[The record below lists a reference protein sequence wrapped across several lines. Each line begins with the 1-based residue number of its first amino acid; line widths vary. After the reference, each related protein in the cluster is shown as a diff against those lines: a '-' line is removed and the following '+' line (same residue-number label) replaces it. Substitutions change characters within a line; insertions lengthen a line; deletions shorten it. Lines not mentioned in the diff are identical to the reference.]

1 MHFPA
6 YSRRVKIQEYLVRQ
20 IQTSLDDVVRA
31 ARAVP
36 EDRLDWSA
44 GGLSR
49 SVLSQMQEIAVSGA
63 FFLPVIRDGS
73 MPELDDHGRRELLR
87 LRQSYDTLE
96 KCVDAAQAGNASLCA
111 VVMDLP
117 DARLDEEVWLPLG
130 GGMNLTV
137 AEVIGK
143 HSWNLIYHLGQIN
156 QIQLMLGDRTMH

>member
-1 MHFPA
+1 M
-6 YSRRVKIQEYLVRQ
+6 RIQEYLVRQ
-20 IQTSLDDVVRA
+20 VQASLDDVVRA

-36 EDRLDWSA
+36 EDKLDWSA
-44 GGLSR
+44 GGLAR

-96 KCVDAAQAGNASLCA
+96 KCIDAAQAGNAALCQA
-111 VVMDLP
+111 VMDLP
-117 DARLDEEVWLPLG
+117 DSRLDEEVWLPLG
-130 GGMNLTV
+130 GGMNMTV

-156 QIQLMLGDRTMH
+156 QIQLMLGDRAMH

>member
-1 MHFPA
+1 M
-6 YSRRVKIQEYLVRQ
+6 RIQEYLVRQ
-20 IQTSLDDVVRA
+20 IQASLDDVVRA

-36 EDRLDWSA
+36 EDKLDWSA
-44 GGLSR
+44 GGLAR

-87 LRQSYDTLE
+87 LRQSYDTLD
-96 KCVDAAQAGNASLCA
+96 KCIDAAQAGNAALCA

-156 QIQLMLGDRTMH
+156 QIQLMLGDRAMH